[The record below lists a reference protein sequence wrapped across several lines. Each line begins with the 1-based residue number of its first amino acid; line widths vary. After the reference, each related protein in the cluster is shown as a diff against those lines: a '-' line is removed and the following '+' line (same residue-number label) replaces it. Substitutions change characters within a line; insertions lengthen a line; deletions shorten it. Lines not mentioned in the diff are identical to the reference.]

1 MTTLFG
7 FDSRWL
13 FAGLLALVAAVRLGE
28 LVLSVRNARWARAR
42 GGVEF
47 PAASIWPSMVGAH
60 VLFLA
65 VPPLEVFLLDRPFLP
80 GLAVPMLV
88 LAAGAMALRYWA
100 VLTLGRRWNIRV
112 IVLPGAP
119 VVTGG
124 PYRFVRHPNYLA
136 VAIEVAALPLVH
148 TAWLSALL
156 GSAVDAWLLARRI
169 RGEEA
174 ALAAAGD
181 YLAQLGDRP
190 RLVPGA
196 RR

>member
-1 MTTLFG
+1 VVG
-7 FDSRWL
+7 AER
-13 FAGLLALVAAVRLGE
+13 LLE
-28 LVLSVRNARWARAR
+28 LVLSVRHARWARER
-42 GGVEF
+42 GGVEV
-47 PAASIWPSMVGAH
+47 PAASLWPWMVGAH
-60 VLFLA
+60 GLFLVA
-65 VPPLEVFLLDRPFLP
+65 PPLEVFLLDRPFLP
-80 GLAVPMLV
+80 GLAIPMLA

-112 IVLPGAP
+112 IVLPGEP
-119 VVTGG
+119 VETGG

-156 GSAVDAWLLARRI
+156 GSVGDAWLLARRI

-181 YLAQLGDRP
+181 YLARLGDRP
-190 RLVPGA
+190 RLVPGG